1 MTDKQIADIYGE
13 KAQMAGLVNRVPPEI
28 ILGVIKQESGGN
40 HLALGPTS
48 DYGLM
53 QITRPALNDYNR
65 SSETKYSIYDV
76 YHNPWAAITVGAWYL
91 AASRAYMKA
100 TDWFDALRG
109 YNAGPTRAQNDQ
121 KAGLGYAE
129 PVLHYAKVFA
139 ELLK

>member
-1 MTDKQIADIYGE
+1 MTDKQIADLYGE
-13 KAQMAGLVNRVPPEI
+13 KAQMAGLINKVPAEI
-28 ILGVIKQESGGN
+28 ILGVIKQESTGN

-53 QITRPALNDYNR
+53 QITRPALADYNQ
-65 SSETKYSIYDV
+65 SNEKKYSIYDV
-76 YHNPWAAITVGAWYL
+76 YHNPWAAITVGSWYI

-109 YNAGPTRAQNDQ
+109 YNVGPTRAQND
-121 KAGLGYAE
+121 KRAGSSYAE
-129 PVLHYAKVFA
+129 SVIYYAKVFA